1 VVTRPWLE
9 RRQPRADGQ
18 RRISVLGVTGSI
30 GASAIDILER
40 NPDLFAVEAV
50 TAGSNVQK
58 LATIAR
64 RLGARF
70 AAIADERCLADLKA
84 ALAGTGIEAA
94 AGPGAIVAAAERPAD
109 IVIAAIM
116 GAAGL
121 PPTLA
126 AARTGAVVA
135 LANKE
140 ALVCAGDLFIA
151 TAVASGT
158 QVLPVD
164 SEHNAVFQSL
174 ETRNFE
180 EVDRIILTASGGP
193 FYRWTAARMAAAT
206 RAEALAHPNWSMG
219 EKITIDSATLM
230 NKGLEVIEAHH
241 LFGLPSDRID
251 VLVHTQ
257 SIVHGMVAY
266 RDGSNIAQM
275 SVPDMRVPLTHCLF
289 WPERTTA
296 PHQRLDLARIGTL
309 SFEEPDR
316 ERFPSLTLARAA
328 LEAGAWATNILNAA
342 NEIAVAAFLG
352 GRIPFG
358 RIVPLA
364 ERVLDEATRAGLAG
378 PINEVGDALALDR
391 EGRRRAAAVLEE
403 ALV

>member
-1 VVTRPWLE
+1 MTRPWLE
-9 RRQPRADGQ
+9 RRQPRAAGQ

-40 NPDLFAVEAV
+40 NAGLFAVEAV
-50 TAGSNVQK
+50 TAGSNVRK
-58 LATIAR
+58 LAAIAR

-70 AAIADERCLADLKA
+70 AAIADERCRADLDD
-84 ALAGTGIEAA
+84 ALAGSGIEAG
-94 AGPGAIVAAAERPAD
+94 AGPEAIIAAAERPAD

-121 PPTLA
+121 PPALA
-126 AARTGAVVA
+126 AARTGAVIA

-151 TAVASGT
+151 TAVASGS

-193 FYRWTAARMAAAT
+193 FYRWTAASMAAAT
-206 RAEALAHPNWSMG
+206 RAEALAHPKWSMG
-219 EKITIDSATLM
+219 EKISIDSATLM

-275 SVPDMRVPLTHCLF
+275 SVPDMRVPLAHCLF

-342 NEIAVAAFLG
+342 NEVAVAAFLD

-378 PINEVGDALALDR
+378 AINEVGDALALDR